1 LVRLCWLFGISRQAY
16 YQHFWHQQAIS
27 IEQELVVSE
36 VKRLRFL
43 HPVIG
48 TRKLQVLLQPFLL
61 DHQIKI
67 GRDGLFELLAD
78 HKLLVKKSRRKTVT
92 TWSSHWMHKYPN
104 LIREYTPKSSNQLW
118 VSDITYWRVANGF
131 LYISFVTDAFTH
143 KIVGYCVS
151 DNLSSLAPIKALEMA
166 INTNAIKA
174 TELIHH
180 SDRGVQYCSA
190 DYVKLLLD
198 NDIKISMTQNGDPLE
213 NAIAERING
222 IIKDEYLNHYTVKDI
237 TDAQQLLRSAVDL
250 YNTHRPHMSCGWLTP
265 QVVHE
270 QNLNTEKQW
279 KTYYTKRPAC
289 KQASP
294 EVLKASTE

>member
-1 LVRLCWLFGISRQAY
+1 MVRLCWLFGISRQAY
-16 YQHFWHQQAIS
+16 YQHFWTRQAIS
-27 IEQELVVSE
+27 IEQELVISE

-143 KIVGYCVS
+143 KIVGYCAS
-151 DNLSSLAPIKALEMA
+151 DSLSSLAPIKALEMA

-190 DYVKLLLD
+190 DYVKLLQD

-279 KTYYTKRPAC
+279 KTYYTKRSAC